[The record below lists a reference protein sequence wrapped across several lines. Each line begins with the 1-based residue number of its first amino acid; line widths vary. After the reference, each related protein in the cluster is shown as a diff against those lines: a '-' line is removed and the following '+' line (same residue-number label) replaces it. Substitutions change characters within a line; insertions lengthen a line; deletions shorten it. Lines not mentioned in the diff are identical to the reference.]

1 MRPGS
6 QGKSFSQSTRYSI
19 SLYVMDQ
26 HYGQIVERV
35 IRRNGYSI
43 SELSRLTNVNRRSVY
58 NWFNQQHLKPEII
71 FRIGCAL
78 KHDFSVEFP
87 HLFSK
92 EDFKSIYEG
101 NEADKQSQSEQ
112 VAADNWKDK
121 YIHLLEQYNN
131 LLLNHLKKNKSL

>member
-1 MRPGS
+1 
-6 QGKSFSQSTRYSI
+6 
-19 SLYVMDQ
+19 MDQ

-43 SELSRLTNVNRRSVY
+43 SELSRLTHVNRRSVY

-101 NEADKQSQSEQ
+101 NEGEKSSETDQS
-112 VAADNWKDK
+112 AADNWKDK

-131 LLLNHLKKNKSL
+131 LLLNHLKKNKDI

>member
-1 MRPGS
+1 
-6 QGKSFSQSTRYSI
+6 
-19 SLYVMDQ
+19 MDL
-26 HYGQIVERV
+26 HHGQIVERV

-43 SELSRLTNVNRRSVY
+43 SELSRLTHVNRRSVY

-78 KHDFSVEFP
+78 KHDFSIEFP

-92 EDFKSIYEG
+92 EDFKIIYEG
-101 NEADKQSQSEQ
+101 TDVEKSGEPLGRSGT
-112 VAADNWKDK
+112 DNWKDK

-131 LLLNHLKKNKSL
+131 LLLNHLKKENPPMS